1 MSSLN
6 KMYDKFNAIN
16 KYLFNKDKL
25 SLKEKYIFELT
36 C

>member
-16 KYLFNKDKL
+16 KYLFNKDEL
-25 SLKEKYIFELT
+25 SLRGDDKW
-36 C
+36 